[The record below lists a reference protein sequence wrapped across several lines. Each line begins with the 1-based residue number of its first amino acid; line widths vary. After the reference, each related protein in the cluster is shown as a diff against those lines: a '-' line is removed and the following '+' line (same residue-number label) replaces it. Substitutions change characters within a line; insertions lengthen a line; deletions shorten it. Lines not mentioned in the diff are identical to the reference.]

1 MNQEDTINLTAK
13 LNELS
18 LKLKNYSRINE
29 EFILRIVGYEETLKN
44 QNMMINNLNSKIEE
58 YERILNDTNLKLEY
72 YNNRN
77 YNTLLYF
84 SFSLLIFYL
93 RIY

>member
-58 YERILNDTNLKLEY
+58 YY
-72 YNNRN
+72 
-77 YNTLLYF
+77 
-84 SFSLLIFYL
+84 
-93 RIY
+93 